1 MNYTEALNY
10 LDHMKRDIQ
19 MDLERLHQFN
29 ALWDYAELKRNTIDM
44 LYAISNMQDTLMD
57 LRDRKGDN
65 AGTTIQD
72 NLL

>member
-19 MDLERLHQFN
+19 MDLERLKQFQW
-29 ALWDYAELKRNTIDM
+29 LWDYSELQRNATD
-44 LYAISNMQDTLMD
+44 LKFAIANMQDTLLD

-65 AGTTIQD
+65 ASTEIQD
-72 NLL
+72 NIC